1 MLFKR
6 SEHKENEVS
15 NLKNI
20 ETQEEINNFQQQN
33 KGKQTMAN
41 EDVSIISSNVT
52 IEGKLISSGNVRI
65 DGKIEGDVI
74 VHGNLTLGETAFV
87 NGEVKAENI
96 TIGGKVIGYVNANDK
111 LILEAKSYL
120 EGDITANVLVIEAG
134 AKFNGKSSM
143 IDPNQ
148 KKIDNT
154 PKTSSETNS
163 QIPAFST
170 GFQVASNLDD
180 EQ

>member
-1 MLFKR
+1 
-6 SEHKENEVS
+6 
-15 NLKNI
+15 
-20 ETQEEINNFQQQN
+20 
-33 KGKQTMAN
+33 MAN

-74 VHGNLTLGETAFV
+74 VHGNLTLGETSV
-87 NGEVKAENI
+87 INGEVKAENI
-96 TIGGKVIGYVNANDK
+96 TIGGRVIGYVNANDR
-111 LILEAKSYL
+111 LILESKSYL

-134 AKFNGKSSM
+134 AKFNGKSNM
-143 IDPNQ
+143 MDPNA
-148 KKIDNT
+148 KKQE
-154 PKTSSETNS
+154 ETKKDDSS
-163 QIPAFST
+163 QISAFS

>member
-1 MLFKR
+1 MLFR
-6 SEHKENEVS
+6 
-15 NLKNI
+15 KNI
-20 ETQEEINNFQQQN
+20 ERNEEPIIEHNNFHNIQQQN
-33 KGKQTMAN
+33 KEFEAMAN

-74 VHGNLTLGETAFV
+74 VHGNLTLGETSV
-87 NGEVKAENI
+87 INGEVKAENI
-96 TIGGKVIGYVNANDK
+96 TIGGKVVGYVNANDK
-111 LILEAKSYL
+111 LILESKSYL

-134 AKFNGKSSM
+134 AKFNGKSNM
-143 IDPNQ
+143 VPPTERKDNNI
-148 KKIDNT
+148 KKEEA
-154 PKTSSETNS
+154 P
-163 QIPAFST
+163 QISAFS